1 MPVPALR
8 QKANEF
14 IAAELITEVHADH
27 ILQTI
32 EQIRG
37 AMRIVNDGAGAD
49 GADECGSGAAD
60 RSGVKLSRE
69 QLLNELA
76 DREEKMK
83 SGAEADGVTDQFR
96 VYEHIIGEL
105 QSNRPLRLMVQASA
119 GLKIYYIMCF
129 CGQLAKFFWFVK
141 VYMTIAVL
149 CIPSGTGKTV
159 EGWSPATRDG
169 LRFCRFWCVVSRIW
183 LPVRLLELSAN
194 NGLLMALTRQEE
206 STRGFQILS
215 LWLHCVMC

>member
-1 MPVPALR
+1 MYASRDVLGGPDRAHTIAFVTRKGVPVPVLR

-14 IAAELITEVHADH
+14 IAANLITEVHADQ

-49 GADECGSGAAD
+49 GADEGGSGAGRGA
-60 RSGVKLSRE
+60 VKLSRE

-105 QSNRPLRLMVQASA
+105 QWNRPLRLMVQASA
-119 GLKIYYIMCF
+119 GFHI
-129 CGQLAKFFWFVK
+129 
-141 VYMTIAVL
+141 
-149 CIPSGTGKTV
+149 
-159 EGWSPATRDG
+159 
-169 LRFCRFWCVVSRIW
+169 
-183 LPVRLLELSAN
+183 
-194 NGLLMALTRQEE
+194 
-206 STRGFQILS
+206 
-215 LWLHCVMC
+215 

>member
-1 MPVPALR
+1 MRRARSWVDQTSHISASATRKGVPVPALR

-105 QSNRPLRLMVQASA
+105 QSS
-119 GLKIYYIMCF
+119 
-129 CGQLAKFFWFVK
+129 
-141 VYMTIAVL
+141 
-149 CIPSGTGKTV
+149 TG
-159 EGWSPATRDG
+159 
-169 LRFCRFWCVVSRIW
+169 FCRTQHIIYHVLLRSARKVFGVRRSVCDHSCVVHPFRNW
-183 LPVRLLELSAN
+183 QDRRRL
-194 NGLLMALTRQEE
+194 E
-206 STRGFQILS
+206 SS
-215 LWLHCVMC
+215 HA